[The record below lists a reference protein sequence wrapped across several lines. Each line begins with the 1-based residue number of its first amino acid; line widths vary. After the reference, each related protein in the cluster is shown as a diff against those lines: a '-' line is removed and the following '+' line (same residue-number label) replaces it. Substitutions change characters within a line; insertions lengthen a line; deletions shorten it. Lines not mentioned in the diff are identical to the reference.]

1 MSSGPVSSNRRW
13 RLILGEPAKDACGSD
28 LSVLDRGMDKALSEL
43 YEEGPRR
50 AALGASKVN
59 IARWLGDIRSYFPTP
74 VIQLLQKDAIERR
87 DLKQILLEPET
98 LATIEVDVHLVATL
112 LSLSQLIPEK
122 TKATARIVVKK
133 LVEQI
138 ERRLREKLKQAVS
151 GALDRANRT
160 RRPRFQDIDW
170 PRTIRRNL
178 KNWQPDVEV
187 FDFSRSAQGAGDSK
201 GVLVVSE
208 LTGTPRKTRSLKDII
223 LCVDQSGSM
232 MTSVVYAS
240 IFAATLASIRAV
252 STSLVLFDTAI
263 VDLTPMLADPVDVLF
278 GTQLGGGTDIA
289 LALQYCAGLIK
300 RPEQTTFVLI
310 SDLFEGGDQA
320 RMRATAAEMVSIG
333 VNVIALL
340 ALNDE
345 GAPSFDASNANY
357 FASLGCATFACT
369 PDQFPEVIGVA
380 LARGVVHQWAA
391 KAGIAVRRG

>member
-1 MSSGPVSSNRRW
+1 MSSNNRRW
-13 RLILGEPAKDACGSD
+13 RLILGEPAKDACGSE
-28 LSVLDRGMDKALSEL
+28 LSVRDRGMDKALSEL
-43 YEEGPRR
+43 YEEGNRR
-50 AALGASKVN
+50 AGLGASKVN

-112 LSLSQLIPEK
+112 LGLSNLIPEK

-178 KNWQPDVEV
+178 KNWQPEV
-187 FDFSRSAQGAGDSK
+187 ISGDTK
-201 GVLVVSE
+201 GVLLVSE
-208 LTGTPRKTRSLKDII
+208 LTGIPRKTRSLKDII

-289 LALQYCAGLIK
+289 MALQYCVGLIK

-310 SDLFEGGDQA
+310 SDLYEGGDQA
-320 RMRATAAEMVSIG
+320 RMRAIAAEMVSIG

-340 ALNDE
+340 ALNDD

-369 PDQFPEVIGVA
+369 PDQFPEVIGIA
-380 LARGVVHQWAA
+380 LARGDVHQWAA

>member
-1 MSSGPVSSNRRW
+1 MSNARRW
-13 RLILGEPAKDACGSD
+13 RLILGEPAKDACNFD
-28 LSVLDRGMDKALSEL
+28 LSVVDRGMDKALSEL
-43 YEEGPRR
+43 YEEGHQR
-50 AALGASKVN
+50 AGLGASKVN
-59 IARWLGDIRSYFPTP
+59 ISRWLGDIRSYFPTP

-87 DLKQILLEPET
+87 NLKQLLLEPET

-112 LSLSQLIPEK
+112 LSLAQLIPEK
-122 TKATARIVVKK
+122 TKSTARIVVRK

-138 ERRLREKLKQAVS
+138 EAQLRLKQAVS
-151 GALDRANRT
+151 GALDRASRT
-160 RRPRFQDIDW
+160 RHPKFQDIDW

-178 KNWQPDVEV
+178 KNWLPELPANHTDATGEPRGALLISEV
-187 FDFSRSAQGAGDSK
+187 
-201 GVLVVSE
+201 
-208 LTGTPRKTRSLKDII
+208 TGIPRKTRSLKDII

-252 STSLVLFDTAI
+252 STRLVLFDTAI

-289 LALQYCAGLIK
+289 QALQYCAGLVT
-300 RPEQTTFVLI
+300 RPEHTTFVLI
-310 SDLFEGGDQA
+310 SDLFEGGDQP
-320 RMRATAAEMVSIG
+320 RMRATAAELVSKG
-333 VNVIALL
+333 VNVIVLL

-345 GAPSFDASNANY
+345 GAPAFDAGNANY

-380 LARGVVHQWAA
+380 LARGDVHQWAA
-391 KAGIAVRRG
+391 KAGIAVRRGWAEQAG